1 MKYFRRIKI
10 DAIIISTLAIEN
22 AIIMDNIS
30 QQSQHF
36 GVTLSDLGDEY
47 AQLLA
52 ETGSNGNL
60 SQKQKKDEDKNLR
73 WTRVITKQHFQIAGA
88 REFMV

>member
-1 MKYFRRIKI
+1 MP
-10 DAIIISTLAIEN
+10 
-22 AIIMDNIS
+22 
-30 QQSQHF
+30 
-36 GVTLSDLGDEY
+36 LSDLGDEY

-60 SQKQKKDEDKNLR
+60 SQKYKKDEDKNLR